1 MKAVI
6 GPQVESCTGDHTYT
20 DSMFATQVVR
30 QFLQTIIFAS
40 LLISLTAC
48 QESVELEDGPDEV
61 LAFEAI
67 ALGHQGATRDT
78 IEVILKSQTE
88 LEQVLEQV
96 TPLGEVPEVNFQQY
110 MVALIAI
117 PTESGGYIVEVQSV
131 EQTGN
136 EVTVNYVLNVPG
148 QDCITVQALSLPHQI
163 VQIRRSD
170 GNVTFV
176 QERERYLCG
185 M

>member
-1 MKAVI
+1 
-6 GPQVESCTGDHTYT
+6 
-20 DSMFATQVVR
+20 MFSTQVMK

-40 LLISLTAC
+40 LLVSLTAC
-48 QESVELEDGPDEV
+48 QETVELDEGPDDV

-67 ALGHQGATRDT
+67 ALGHQGSVRDT
-78 IEVILKSQTE
+78 IEVILRSEAE
-88 LEQVLEQV
+88 LNEALQQV
-96 TPLGEVPEVNFQQY
+96 TPLAEVPEVDFQQY
-110 MVALIAI
+110 MVGLIAI

-131 EQTGN
+131 EQTGD
-136 EVTVNYVLNVPG
+136 EITVNYVLNVPA
-148 QDCITVQALSLPHQI
+148 QDCITAQALSLPHQI
-163 VQIRRSD
+163 VQIRRSE

>member
-1 MKAVI
+1 
-6 GPQVESCTGDHTYT
+6 
-20 DSMFATQVVR
+20 MFATQVMK
-30 QFLQTIIFAS
+30 QFFQTIIFAS
-40 LLISLTAC
+40 ALFSLTAC
-48 QESVELEDGPDEV
+48 QEAVELDDGPEDV

-78 IEVILKSQTE
+78 VEVILRSQAE
-88 LEQVLEQV
+88 LDEALKGVS
-96 TPLGEVPEVNFQQY
+96 PLDEVPEVDFQQY
-110 MVALIAI
+110 MVGLIAV

-131 EQTGN
+131 EQTG
-136 EVTVNYVLNVPG
+136 EEITVNYVLNVPA

-163 VQIRRSD
+163 VQIRRSE

-176 QERERYLCG
+176 QERDRYLCV